1 MHLTPDIGIWIGG
14 LLTLGIFS
22 FLYGDNPYYKFCEA
36 LFIGVSAGHWFVT
49 LFWTVFVAKMI
60 RNVEIGLN
68 TFITQGFSA
77 GMADYMHWSYI
88 FGGILGFLMLLRL
101 FPKIGWISR
110 WSLAFVVGTTSG
122 YYFIT
127 YLVSNGLRQIQRTI
141 LPLYVHGD
149 FYTTIGNLVIIVG
162 TFCGLTYFF
171 FSKEHKGTFGALA
184 RVGIWFLMITF
195 GASFGYTVMSRM
207 SLLIG
212 RMDYILGTW
221 LGMLG

>member
-1 MHLTPDIGIWIGG
+1 MHPSPDIGIWIGA

-36 LFIGVSAGHWFVT
+36 LFVGVSAGHWFVT

-77 GMADYMHWSYI
+77 GMADYVHWSYI

-122 YYFIT
+122 LFFIN
-127 YLVSNGLRQIQRTI
+127 YLVSNGLRQVEKSI
-141 LPLYVHGD
+141 LSLGAE
-149 FYTTIGNLVIIVG
+149 FWFGNLILVVG
-162 TFCGLTYFF
+162 TFCGLIYFF
-171 FSKEHKGTFGALA
+171 FSKEHKGAFGGLA

-195 GASFGYTVMSRM
+195 GATFGYTVMSRM

-212 RMDYILGTW
+212 RMDYLLGNW
-221 LGMLG
+221 LGLIG

>member
-1 MHLTPDIGIWIGG
+1 MHPSPDIGIWIGA
-14 LLTLGIFS
+14 LLTIGIFS
-22 FLYGDNPYYKFCEA
+22 FIYGDNPLYKFCEA
-36 LFIGVSAGHWFVT
+36 IFVGVSAGHWFVT
-49 LFWTVFVAKMI
+49 LFWTVFVAKLI

-88 FGGILGFLMLLRL
+88 FGGLLGFLMLLRL

-122 YYFIT
+122 LFFIN
-127 YLVSNGLRQIQRTI
+127 YLVSNGLRQIEKSI
-141 LPLYVHGD
+141 LSFTSV
-149 FYTTIGNLVIIVG
+149 GNIVLIVG
-162 TFCGLTYFF
+162 TFCGLIYFF
-171 FSKEHKGTFGALA
+171 FSKEHKGTFGGFA
-184 RVGIWFLMITF
+184 RIGIWFLMITF

-212 RMDYILGTW
+212 RMDYLLGNW
-221 LGMLG
+221 LGLIG